1 MFMAAIQRGSARADF
16 PGCIADE
23 ADGILSTIGAAKV
36 TTALLFLC
44 GRRPESQR
52 FFRKE
57 SPL

>member
-36 TTALLFLC
+36 TTVLLFSY
-44 GRRPESQR
+44 GRRPGSLR
-52 FFRKE
+52 FSRQRKE
-57 SPL
+57 T